1 MKQKLL
7 YNKRSCESITMKG
20 QEGRQMIFETHA
32 HYEDAAFDE
41 DRKELLESLPKNNIE
56 YVVNVSSSIK
66 TVDESLALADSY
78 DFIYAT
84 VGIHPGETMNL
95 DEDTFMWLKEK
106 AKHKKV
112 VAIGE
117 IGLDYYW
124 DTHDREIQK
133 KWFARQMELA
143 KELNLPLV
151 IHSRD
156 AANDT
161 FNMMKE
167 AKAEES
173 GAILHCFGYGV
184 EQARQYLNMGYYLG
198 IGGVVTFTNGRKLK
212 EVVEYAPLEQLV
224 LETDCPY
231 LSPVPYRGKRNSSL
245 YLPYIAKEIAR
256 IKNTDYDT
264 VIRVTNENAKKFY
277 FKTKG

>member
-1 MKQKLL
+1 
-7 YNKRSCESITMKG
+7 
-20 QEGRQMIFETHA
+20 MIFETHA
-32 HYEDAAFDE
+32 HYEDEAFDQ

-56 YVVNVSSSIK
+56 YVVNISSGFK
-66 TVDESLALADSY
+66 TVEASIELAQAY
-78 DFIYAT
+78 EYIYAS
-84 VGIHPGETMNL
+84 VGIHPGDSLDMNEEKL
-95 DEDTFMWLKEK
+95 LWLKER
-106 AKHKKV
+106 AMAPKV

-124 DTHDREIQK
+124 DTPDRDTQK
-133 KWFARQMELA
+133 IWFAKQMDLA
-143 KELNLPLV
+143 KELGKPLV

-161 FNMMKE
+161 YNMMKE
-167 AKAEES
+167 AQIEDL
-173 GAILHCFGYGV
+173 GAIIHCFGYGV
-184 EQARQYLNMGYYLG
+184 EQARLYLNMGCYLG

-256 IKNTDYDT
+256 IKNIDYDT
-264 VIRVTNENAKKFY
+264 VVRVTSENAKRIY
-277 FKTKG
+277 FKSISAKG

>member
-1 MKQKLL
+1 LNIIINVK
-7 YNKRSCESITMKG
+7 EVG
-20 QEGRQMIFETHA
+20 QMIFETHA
-32 HYEDAAFDE
+32 HYEDEAFDE
-41 DRKELLESLPKNNIE
+41 DRKELLENLPKNNIK
-56 YVVNVSSSIK
+56 YVVNVSSSIN
-66 TVDESLALADSY
+66 TVDKSLNLADAY
-78 DFIYAT
+78 DYIYAT
-84 VGIHPGETMNL
+84 VGVHPEETAEL
-95 DEDTFMWLKEK
+95 DEDKLLWLKEK

-112 VAIGE
+112 VAVGE

-124 DTHDREIQK
+124 DTPDRNIQK
-133 KWFARQMELA
+133 KWFARQMEMA
-143 KELNLPLV
+143 RELNLPLV

-161 FNMMKE
+161 YNMMKE
-167 AKAEES
+167 AKAEEM

-184 EQARQYLNMGYYLG
+184 EQARQYLNMGFYLG

-224 LETDCPY
+224 LETDSPY

-245 YLPYIAKEIAR
+245 NLPLIAREIAR
-256 IKNTDYDT
+256 IKNIDYDT
-264 VIRVTNENAKKFY
+264 VIRITYENAKKFY